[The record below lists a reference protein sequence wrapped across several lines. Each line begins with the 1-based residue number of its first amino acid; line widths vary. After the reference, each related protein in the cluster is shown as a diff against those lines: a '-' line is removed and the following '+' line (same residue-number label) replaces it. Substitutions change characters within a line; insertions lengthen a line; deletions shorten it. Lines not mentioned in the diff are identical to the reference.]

1 MSEIVVC
8 GGSVIGLASAMM
20 LARDGH
26 NVTVLERDA
35 GAVPGSADE
44 AWEQW
49 ERRGVPQFRQPHNL
63 LPRYRKILQDE
74 LPEVLAGLLEAG
86 GTWVNFLEMLP
97 PFLTDRD
104 PRPDDDKFRF
114 VTGRRPMVEYVHA
127 RAAQNEPRVT
137 VRRGTKVEGLKTE
150 AGTKGV
156 PHVTGVRTS
165 DGDLRADLV
174 VDAMG
179 RRSPSVD
186 WLVSAGARPPTMHS
200 QECAFTYYTRYF
212 TGPKLPAA
220 LAPAVCPI
228 GTFMILTLPGDNSTW
243 SVTLWAPASDRPL
256 KEFRHPQ
263 KFSKV
268 VQACP
273 LHAHWL
279 DGEPITDVLP
289 MGGSSTATAASSLMG
304 NRWPLASRRW
314 ETPGPARIP
323 PLGAASRWG

>member
-1 MSEIVVC
+1 MSAIVVC
-8 GGSVIGLASAMM
+8 GGSVIGLASAMI
-20 LARDGH
+20 LARDGY

-44 AWEQW
+44 AWELW

-63 LPRYRKILQDE
+63 LPRYRTILQDE
-74 LPEVLAGLLEAG
+74 LPEVLDGLLAAG

-114 VTGRRPMVEYVHA
+114 VTRRRPMVEYVHA

-200 QECAFTYYTRYF
+200 QECAFTYYTRHF
-212 TGPKLPAA
+212 TGPQAASGARASRGPHRDVHDPDVARRQLNVVRDAVGTGERPATQGVSSPAEVLEGRAGVPLARA
-220 LAPAVCPI
+220 LA
-228 GTFMILTLPGDNSTW
+228 
-243 SVTLWAPASDRPL
+243 
-256 KEFRHPQ
+256 
-263 KFSKV
+263 
-268 VQACP
+268 
-273 LHAHWL
+273 
-279 DGEPITDVLP
+279 
-289 MGGSSTATAASSLMG
+289 
-304 NRWPLASRRW
+304 RRR
-314 ETPGPARIP
+314 ADH
-323 PLGAASRWG
+323 